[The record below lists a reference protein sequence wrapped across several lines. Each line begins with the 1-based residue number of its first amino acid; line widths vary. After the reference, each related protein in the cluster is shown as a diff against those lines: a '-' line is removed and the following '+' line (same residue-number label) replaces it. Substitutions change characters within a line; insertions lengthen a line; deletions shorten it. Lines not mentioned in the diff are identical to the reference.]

1 MRAPK
6 GRVKEGITPRGDGNR
21 LNCNYVIFIKVKEG
35 ITPRGDGNSNL
46 LVGSFLHVSFV
57 KEGITPRGDGNGS
70 LEEVL

>member
-6 GRVKEGITPRGDGNR
+6 GR
-21 LNCNYVIFIKVKEG
+21 VKEG

-46 LVGSFLHVSFV
+46 LVGSFLHVNFV